1 MATTA
6 DSDVGGSSFD
16 QLLAEYFVED
26 FKKRYRID
34 ASRNP
39 RAYLRLLQECERL
52 KKLMSANS
60 QDIPINIE
68 CFMDEKDVSGT
79 MSREVMEKL
88 ADELFRR
95 IEFQLRHVLVCASEK
110 SLLSTCISLM
120 DNPALKTV
128 AYLREVLE
136 FKPSLVG

>member
-6 DSDVGGSSFD
+6 DSHLGGSSFD
-16 QLLAEYFVED
+16 QLLADYFVED
-26 FKKRYRID
+26 FHKRYRID

-68 CFMDEKDVSGT
+68 CFMEEKDVSGM
-79 MSREVMEKL
+79 MSRDVMERL

-95 IEFQLRHVLVCASEK
+95 IEFQLRHVLVCASENAPK
-110 SLLSTCISLM
+110 HCTSSM
-120 DNPALKTV
+120 NNPTV
-128 AYLREVLE
+128 
-136 FKPSLVG
+136 